1 MTHNFY
7 YLKNPGIEF
16 LQIYKTEYEALS
28 KTEVSIDYLQKAD
41 TYCFFSGPKMVGG
54 LVLASASNG
63 NSFRYFSI
71 FEGNEDGVGTLRA
84 LKRKFGVNEKEAVEI
99 SCIWMKRKII
109 PKYRIFFYRIML
121 SETLKLVKEKGY
133 RYIFGGSVEL
143 HIQQF
148 QEQFFSKVFYLG
160 MKPPQVKGTLSKSG
174 GIAVMIYFLDAGSLR
189 FQALRL
195 LYNLIWS
202 NIYSKL
208 KSILKIRWN
217 SVFKKTKVTL
227 G

>member
-7 YLKNPGIEF
+7 YLKNPE
-16 LQIYKTEYEALS
+16 LELLKVYKTEYEALS

-71 FEGNEDGVGTLRA
+71 FEGNEDGVGTLRV
-84 LKRKFGVNEKEAVEI
+84 LKKKFGVDEKEAVEI

-121 SETLKLVKEKGY
+121 SETLKLVREKGY

-148 QEQFFSKVFYLG
+148 QQKFFSTVFYLG
-160 MKPPQVKGTLSKSG
+160 IRPQDKGALNKSG
-174 GIAVMIYFLDAGSLR
+174 GMAVMIYFLDAGSLR

-202 NIYSKL
+202 NLCTELKL
-208 KSILKIRWN
+208 KLKIKWG
-217 SVFKKTKVTL
+217 SVFKKTKVTI